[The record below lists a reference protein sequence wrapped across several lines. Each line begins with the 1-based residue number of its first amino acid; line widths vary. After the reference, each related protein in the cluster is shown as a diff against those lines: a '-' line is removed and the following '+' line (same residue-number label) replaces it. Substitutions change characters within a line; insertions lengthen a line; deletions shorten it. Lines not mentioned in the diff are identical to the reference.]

1 MCCPHRC
8 FISRAK
14 FRDQDARAAACS
26 IARQRPNICPVEWNN
41 RYSQQW
47 ARPAK
52 FSSHIWSGLPTAT
65 HSLWTPIDGYEVE
78 APQRGSCTYAD
89 ANGTI
94 NPHRIVPSFARGLI
108 LITRKAQRRGH
119 FPDCPEPEA
128 FRVESRRSW
137 HHKWC
142 IILGELAVLDPP
154 SFAMLGQSV
163 SGLILSRIP
172 MLRHGYETRRN
183 FRQRSLSTKPSVIS
197 PNGGIRNLSVVT
209 SNTFPF
215 QSSSTASN
223 ITVNLPI
230 GIVAGITNLA
240 EPPWHQD
247 VLNALFQHLLSSWGS
262 LTNSSPSLSTLR
274 RPLGLL

>member
-1 MCCPHRC
+1 M
-8 FISRAK
+8 
-14 FRDQDARAAACS
+14 
-26 IARQRPNICPVEWNN
+26 
-41 RYSQQW
+41 
-47 ARPAK
+47 
-52 FSSHIWSGLPTAT
+52 
-65 HSLWTPIDGYEVE
+65 
-78 APQRGSCTYAD
+78 
-89 ANGTI
+89 
-94 NPHRIVPSFARGLI
+94 PSFARGLI

-215 QSSSTASN
+215 QASSTASN

-230 GIVAGITNLA
+230 GIRRGYYQLSRPSMASRCSQCPVPTSPQLLGVSDEQLTVSVNFTPTLGAPVNRQLRKPLA
-240 EPPWHQD
+240 RVVYVHLRAASACRRAD
-247 VLNALFQHLLSSWGS
+247 SRGQHAPSRRLERCS
-262 LTNSSPSLSTLR
+262 L
-274 RPLGLL
+274 